1 MRAIGGIEKSRGER
15 RWWTTR
21 EEVEQEEMGKQRAIL
36 PCQVQ
41 YDVSLLKLV
50 AWRRAWFKLNLQIFG
65 YFIFGPRER
74 EKERE
79 RVRFQGRF
87 VTYSLAGEFNS
98 FRYKYIS
105 SGRSWEITFAGIM
118 AKNTKTSAEITQG
131 RVGWAR
137 GDRLNFAP
145 GHGLNYEKSVRYF
158 ESAVQNRPDHR
169 SLKFMRAIWTES
181 RPCLF
186 PCQHIYG

>member
-1 MRAIGGIEKSRGER
+1 MDKHEGVIIISKWLDFNNTVDIVAIVFSLLLFFLFFFFSSQRQRTNIDLATGSKSE
-15 RWWTTR
+15 TLCKTFAKNPSKPSLVTR
-21 EEVEQEEMGKQRAIL
+21 EEEEHTGFNMREKIGKIAWWNGGRRGEQRAIL

-65 YFIFGPRER
+65 YFIFGRER
-74 EKERE
+74 ERE
-79 RVRFQGRF
+79 NRQGRF

-118 AKNTKTSAEITQG
+118 AKTRK
-131 RVGWAR
+131 RAR
-137 GDRLNFAP
+137 
-145 GHGLNYEKSVRYF
+145 K
-158 ESAVQNRPDHR
+158 
-169 SLKFMRAIWTES
+169 
-181 RPCLF
+181 
-186 PCQHIYG
+186 

>member
-1 MRAIGGIEKSRGER
+1 M
-15 RWWTTR
+15 
-21 EEVEQEEMGKQRAIL
+21 EQEERGKQQEIL

-65 YFIFGPRER
+65 YFIFGPR
-74 EKERE
+74 ERE

-118 AKNTKTSAEITQG
+118 AKNTKTSAEITRACG
-131 RVGWAR
+131 VGAR
-137 GDRLNFAP
+137 GPIEFCAWPRVEL
-145 GHGLNYEKSVRYF
+145 
-158 ESAVQNRPDHR
+158 
-169 SLKFMRAIWTES
+169 
-181 RPCLF
+181 
-186 PCQHIYG
+186 